1 VLEAVIFDCDGVL
14 ADSERFG
21 HLPAFNRAFAEFG
34 MPLHWSEDEYGMRL
48 AIAGGKERV
57 ASALTPEMISAAGLP
72 DDTDALHDQIAR
84 LHARKTEI
92 FTEIVASGAL
102 PGRPGIARIV
112 DEATAEGVS
121 VAVASTSTEASVR
134 AILESTLGE
143 TRAARFAI
151 FTGDIV
157 PAKKPDPAIYT
168 LALEQLGID
177 GSRAVAI
184 EDSRNGLLAATNAGI
199 ACAVTVSSYT
209 GEEDF
214 SEAALVVSNLGDPG
228 SPIDVLRSADAAP
241 HREYVTL
248 ADLRAVVS
256 ASPGD

>member
-1 VLEAVIFDCDGVL
+1 MLAALIFDCDGVL

-21 HLPAFNRAFAEFG
+21 HLPAFNRAFVEFG
-34 MPLHWSEDEYGMRL
+34 FPLHWSEDEYGVRL
-48 AIAGGKERV
+48 AITGGKERV
-57 ASALTPEMISAAGLP
+57 ASALTPELARAAGLP
-72 DDTDALHDQIAR
+72 EDADALRDQIAR

-112 DEATAEGVS
+112 DEAAAECVS

-134 AILESTLGE
+134 AILECTLGE
-143 TRAARFAI
+143 ARAARFDV

-157 PAKKPDPAIYT
+157 SAKKPDQAIYT
-168 LALEQLGID
+168 LALEHLGID

-184 EDSRNGLLAATNAGI
+184 EDSRNGLLAATCAGI

-209 GEEDF
+209 GGEDF
-214 SEAALVVSNLGDPG
+214 SEAAMVVSDFGDPG
-228 SPIDVLRSADAAP
+228 SPIDVLQGPDTG
-241 HREYVTL
+241 HLGEYVTL
-248 ADLRAVVS
+248 ADLRALL
-256 ASPGD
+256 

>member
-1 VLEAVIFDCDGVL
+1 MFEALIFDCDGVL

-21 HLPAFNRAFAEFG
+21 HLPAFNRAFVEFG
-34 MPLHWSEDEYGMRL
+34 FPLHWSEDDYGVAL
-48 AIAGGKERV
+48 AITGGKERV
-57 ASALTPEMISAAGLP
+57 ASWLTPELIREGGLP
-72 DDTDALHDQIAR
+72 DDPDALRDQIAR

-92 FTEIVASGAL
+92 FTEIVASGL

-134 AILESTLGE
+134 AILECTLGDE
-143 TRAARFAI
+143 RAARFAV

-157 PAKKPDPAIYT
+157 SAKKPDPAIYT

-177 GSRAVAI
+177 ASCAVAI
-184 EDSRNGLLAATNAGI
+184 EDSRNGLLAATRAGI
-199 ACAVTVSSYT
+199 VCAVTVSSYT

-214 SEAALVVSNLGDPG
+214 SEAALVVSDLGDPG
-228 SPIDVLRSADAAP
+228 SPIDVLRRPDATP
-241 HREYVTL
+241 LGEYVTL
-248 ADLRAVVS
+248 ADLRALL
-256 ASPGD
+256 